1 MYDYGIAMTTLIDFY
16 QQFSTVIIQVLIDS
30 WVIWLPFLLG
40 VSFFHTWMSYIRARF
55 IFKQGSVLLEIKL
68 PKDIMRSPAAMELIF
83 TSVYQ
88 TGSATLLETYL
99 DGKVRPWF
107 SFEMA
112 SFEGDVHFYIWT
124 PPKFRG
130 IIESQ
135 IYAQYPTAE
144 IYEVDDYTTH
154 VYHDLSKY
162 PFWATY
168 FKLTKPDAYPI
179 KTYIDYGLDKMGLEE
194 EEKIDPLTSVL
205 EYLGALGPNEEVWIQ
220 IIIQAH
226 KKEGFKDGRL
236 FPRPDWTVGV
246 DEEIAKVMK
255 PYTQTKK
262 EVGVFKQ
269 IPPMYINEIAEALF
283 RSKAKLPFEVCMR
296 GFYIPTKGDAFNP
309 TNLSGLIGS
318 VRQYSSNTLNG
329 FKLGKFTDY
338 DYPWQD
344 FQRKRRNRTEKKM
357 LEAYKRRSFFQEPF
371 KYWRQKPFILNTEEL
386 ATIYHFPGGVATT
399 PTLTRIP
406 SRKSE
411 PPANLPL

>member
-1 MYDYGIAMTTLIDFY
+1 VYDYSIAMTTLIDFY
-16 QQFSTVIIQVLIDS
+16 QQFGATIVQVFVDS
-30 WVIWLPFLLG
+30 WVFWLPVLLG
-40 VSFFHTWMSYIRARF
+40 ISFFHTWMSYTRAQF

-83 TSVYQ
+83 IAVYQ

-99 DGKVRPWF
+99 GGKVRPWF

-112 SFEGDVHFYIWT
+112 SFGGDVHFYIWT
-124 PPKFRG
+124 VPKFKG
-130 IIESQ
+130 LIEAQ

-154 VYHDLSKY
+154 VYHDLSRY

-168 FKLTKPDAYPI
+168 FKLSKADAYPI
-179 KTYIDYGLDKMGLEE
+179 KTYIDYGLDKSMEE

-205 EYLGALGPNEEVWIQ
+205 EYLGALGPNEEAWIQ

-226 KKEGFKDGRL
+226 KKEGFKDARL
-236 FPRPDWTVGV
+236 FSRPDWTVGI
-246 DEEIAKVMK
+246 DKEIEKVLK
-255 PYTQTKK
+255 PYAPEKDKPKLMT
-262 EVGVFKQ
+262 
-269 IPPMYINEIAEALF
+269 PMYINEIVEALH
-283 RSKAKLPFEVCMR
+283 RSKAKFPFEVCMR
-296 GFYIPTKGDAFNP
+296 GFYIPTKGDAFNS
-309 TNLSGLIGS
+309 TNISGLIGS

-329 FKLGKFTDY
+329 LKLGKFTDY

-344 FQRKRRNRTEKKM
+344 FQRKRRNMIERKM